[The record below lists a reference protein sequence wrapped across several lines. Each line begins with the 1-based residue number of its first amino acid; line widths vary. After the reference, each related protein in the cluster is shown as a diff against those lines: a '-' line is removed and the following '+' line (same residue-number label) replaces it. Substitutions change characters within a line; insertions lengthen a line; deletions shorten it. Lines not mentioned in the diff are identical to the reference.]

1 MKLTLILQ
9 CAAGCLCCMHIDDVA
24 VIDEVQMI
32 EDLERG
38 GAWTRALLGWLVTIL
53 LRVIAICLYLG
64 VSITC

>member
-1 MKLTLILQ
+1 
-9 CAAGCLCCMHIDDVA
+9 MHIDDVA